1 MSNPLLAEFHTDF
14 EAAPFSKIKIEQFTP
29 AIKEA
34 IKVGLSEIDTIIN
47 QKETPSFKNTIE
59 AMDNCGSLLGRN
71 TSLLFNLNS
80 AETNDELQK
89 VVQEVAPLLTKFQ
102 NDIRLNEDLFKRI
115 RFVYENEDHKK
126 LSVEQVTLLEKE
138 YKGFVRNGAL
148 LDEASKNELRNID
161 AKLAQLSLRFG
172 ENILADTQNY
182 QLHIKDEKKL
192 KGLPVSVIEMA
203 KFNAKNKNK
212 KGWVFTLDYPSY
224 VPLITYAEDRNLR
237 KKICLA
243 FSKRGFQKNENNNS
257 KIILEI
263 ITQRQKRSILLG
275 YDSHADFVLEER
287 MAKSVKNVNVFL
299 DDLTEKAKPFAEQEW
314 KAMELFA
321 RKKLNLK
328 DLEKWDFAFVSEK
341 LKEAELQLN
350 EQELKPYF
358 ELDQVLNGL
367 FEIVKKLYGIEF
379 KENTELDVYHSE
391 VKVFEVY
398 KNDTFYAL
406 LYTDFFPRSG
416 KRSGA
421 WMTSYRSQKKDQ
433 RPHISIVCNF
443 SRPTVTQPS
452 LLTFQEVT
460 TLFHEF
466 GHALHGILANTNYN
480 GLSGTN
486 VYWDFVELPSQIMEN
501 WCYEPEALKLFAK
514 HYQTE
519 ELLPQNLVEKI
530 KKAAHFQQGL
540 QTLRQ
545 LSFSYLDMSY
555 HNSSASNIKDIKLH
569 EKKQV
574 ESLQFTKDIPDS
586 CMSASFSHVFQGGYA
601 AGYYSYKWAEV
612 LDADAFELFI
622 EKGVFDSKTATSFFD
637 NILSKG
643 GTEHPMVLYKK
654 FRGKEPDTSAL
665 LRRAGLI
672 KSNE

>member
-1 MSNPLLAEFHTDF
+1 MSNPLLTAFHTDF
-14 EAAPFSKIKIEQFTP
+14 ESAPFSKIKIEQFTP

-59 AMDNCGSLLGRN
+59 AMDNCGNLLGRN

-299 DDLTEKAKPFAEQEW
+299 DDLTEKAKPFAKQEW

-321 RKKLNLK
+321 KKKLNLK
-328 DLEKWDFAFVSEK
+328 DLEKWDFAFTSEK

-367 FEIVKKLYGIEF
+367 FEIVKKLYGIDF

-530 KKAAHFQQGL
+530 KKAAHFQQGI

-555 HNSSASNIKDIKLH
+555 HNSSASNIKDVKLH

-574 ESLQFTKDIPDS
+574 ENLQFTKDIPDS

>member
-59 AMDNCGSLLGRN
+59 AMDNCGNLLGRN

-314 KAMELFA
+314 KAMEIFA

-328 DLEKWDFAFVSEK
+328 DLEKWDSAFVSEK

-519 ELLPQNLVEKI
+519 ELIPQNLVEKI

-574 ESLQFTKDIPDS
+574 ESLQFTKDVPDS

>member
-1 MSNPLLAEFHTDF
+1 MSNPLLTAFNTDF

-80 AETNDELQK
+80 AETNDELQQ

-115 RFVYENEDHKK
+115 RFVYENENHKK

-192 KGLPVSVIEMA
+192 KGLPVSVIQMA
-203 KFNAKNKNK
+203 KLNAKNK

-287 MAKSVKNVNVFL
+287 MAKSVKNVNDFL
-299 DDLTEKAKPFAEQEW
+299 DDLTEKAKPFAKQEW

-321 RKKLNLK
+321 KKKLNLK
-328 DLEKWDFAFVSEK
+328 DLEKWDFAFASEK

-398 KNDTFYAL
+398 KNDNFYAL

-555 HNSSASNIKDIKLH
+555 HNSSASNIKDVKLH

>member
-1 MSNPLLAEFHTDF
+1 MNNPLLDAFHTDF

-59 AMDNCGSLLGRN
+59 AMDNCGNLLGRN

-182 QLHIKDEKKL
+182 KLHIKDEKKL

-287 MAKSVKNVNVFL
+287 MAKSIKNVNDFL
-299 DDLTEKAKPFAEQEW
+299 DDLTEKAKPFAKQEW

-321 RKKLNLK
+321 KKKLNLK
-328 DLEKWDFAFVSEK
+328 ELEKWDSAFVSEK

-398 KNDTFYAL
+398 KNDNFYAL

-530 KKAAHFQQGL
+530 KKAAHFQQGI

-574 ESLQFTKDIPDS
+574 ESLQFTKDVPDS

-622 EKGVFDSKTATSFFD
+622 EKGVFDSKTATSFLD

>member
-59 AMDNCGSLLGRN
+59 AMDNCGNLLGRN

-224 VPLITYAEDRNLR
+224 VPLITYAENRNLR

-328 DLEKWDFAFVSEK
+328 DLEKWDSAFVSEK

-574 ESLQFTKDIPDS
+574 ESLQFTKDVPDS

-672 KSNE
+672 KSNK

>member
-1 MSNPLLAEFHTDF
+1 MSNPLLAAFHTDF
-14 EAAPFSKIKIEQFTP
+14 EAAPFSKIKIEQFIP

-34 IKVGLSEIDTIIN
+34 IKTGLNEIDTVIN

-59 AMDNCGSLLGRN
+59 AVDNCGSLLERN

-80 AETNDELQK
+80 AETSDELQK

-148 LDEASKNELRNID
+148 LEEASKNELRNID

-182 QLHIKDEKKL
+182 KLHIKDEKKL

-212 KGWVFTLDYPSY
+212 KGWIFTLDYPSY
-224 VPLITYAEDRNLR
+224 VPLITYAEDRKIR

-243 FSKRGFQKNENNNS
+243 YSKRGFQENENNNS

-275 YDSHADFVLEER
+275 YDSHADFILEER
-287 MAKSVKNVNVFL
+287 MAKSVKNVNDFL
-299 DDLTEKAKPFAEQEW
+299 DDLTEKAKPYAKKEW
-314 KAMELFA
+314 EAMELFA
-321 RKKLNLK
+321 RENFNLK

-341 LKEAELQLN
+341 LKEVEFDLN
-350 EQELKPYF
+350 EEELKPYF
-358 ELDQVLNGL
+358 QLDNVLSGL
-367 FEIVKKLYGIEF
+367 FEIANRLYGMRFVENKKL
-379 KENTELDVYHSE
+379 DSYHEE

-398 KNDTFYAL
+398 KNNNFYAL
-406 LYTDFFPRSG
+406 LYTDFFPRIG

-421 WMTSYRSQKKDQ
+421 WMTSYRSQKRNQ

-443 SRPTVTQPS
+443 PRPTSNLPS
-452 LLTFQEVT
+452 LLTFQDVR

-466 GHALHGILANTNYN
+466 GHALHGISANTNYSA
-480 GLSGTN
+480 LSGTN

-501 WCYEPEALKLFAK
+501 WCFETEALNLFAK
-514 HYQTE
+514 HFKKQD
-519 ELLPQNLVEKI
+519 LIPQDLINKI
-530 KKAAHFQQGL
+530 KKAAYFQQGL

-545 LSFSYLDMSY
+545 LSFSYLDLSY
-555 HNSSASNIKDIKLH
+555 HNSNASKIKDVKKH
-569 EKKQV
+569 EKTEIKN
-574 ESLQFTKDIPDS
+574 LQFTKDIPGN
-586 CMSASFSHVFQGGYA
+586 CMSTSFSHIFQGGYA

-612 LDADAFELFI
+612 LDADAFELFSKNGI
-622 EKGVFDSKTATSFFD
+622 FDSDIAKSFFE

-654 FRGKEPDTSAL
+654 FRGKKPDSSAL
-665 LRRAGLI
+665 LRRSGLI
-672 KSNE
+672 